1 MDIIS
6 SYCLIRESWEQRY
19 LILHIK
25 NYKRTMHFLGVF
37 FKKID
42 KLDKKIF
49 RYRKIQFWDILC
61 TYVRTLY
68 WMIEAK

>member
-25 NYKRTMHFLGVF
+25 NYKHMMHFLGVF

-49 RYRKIQFWDILC
+49 RYRKIQF
-61 TYVRTLY
+61 
-68 WMIEAK
+68 